1 MKLFFKWSTGPLSE
15 WFQYG
20 HNFKLTKKNML
31 ENFLSYLNNQGEEF
45 ILDLKKFHEDNS
57 EQIKHFL
64 PEQMCNNT
72 CSDNTYVMSVV

>member
-1 MKLFFKWSTGPLSE
+1 MF
-15 WFQYG
+15 
-20 HNFKLTKKNML
+20 

-64 PEQMCNNT
+64 PEQMCKNI